1 MEDFKKQK
9 YTIVEPK
16 KMIKFCNYYLMYGDE
31 DGGMWFR
38 GRMDDNGNYEFDCGS
53 ESLEEI
59 VSIL

>member
-1 MEDFKKQK
+1 
-9 YTIVEPK
+9 
-16 KMIKFCNYYLMYGDE
+16 MIKFYNYYLMYCDE